1 MSGSTKT
8 LIVSDLHLG
17 NGGMYDIFAGGE
29 TLPSLLRRFAAPGHT
44 VICNGD
50 GVDFLMNEDPLELD
64 ETRAVTQAEQI
75 CQNPV
80 TQRVLHAIGDV
91 LAAGGDVVI
100 RLGNHDIELALPGVQ
115 ATLRAH
121 LGQPAAVSQ
130 RLQFQRGNEPALL
143 DVGGARIL
151 VTHGEQNDEWNKVDY
166 PHLPGPGAPR
176 SASAESFRYAAGSKL
191 VKTIMNPLKRAY
203 RLKLIDL
210 IKPDFQGGV
219 LTALAV
225 SPQAVKEV
233 FKGSTLDL
241 LLQLRQSKSGPA
253 TFGPDDEDELGLAK
267 ALSEAQLTSD
277 EQETLAALLSD
288 GTDQPESFAFD
299 SETLSSLQLKLAKAG
314 LAAYAKAQRKL
325 TGAEGQQFFAFA
337 PDESEWNEAKRLA
350 QKYSASA
357 VVFGH
362 THAARFQ
369 QQDGLAY
376 LNTGTWIRLISL
388 PAPDASDEEWTN
400 FLSLAR
406 RNPQLDPSKGKMVPI
421 LTRFTA
427 AVLESLPSG
436 GASLQLVELLPS
448 GQLHVHAQGQ
458 LPSQGAKP

>member
-1 MSGSTKT
+1 MSGLAKT

-17 NGGMYDIFAGGE
+17 NGGSYDIFAGGE

-50 GVDFLMNEDPLELD
+50 GVDFLMNEDPLELS
-64 ETRAVTQAEQI
+64 EARAVEQATQI

-80 TQRVLHAIGDV
+80 TQGVLHAIGDV
-91 LAAGGDVVI
+91 LAAGASVVF

-121 LGQPAAVSQ
+121 LGQPDAV
-130 RLQFQRGNEPALL
+130 RAKLQFQRGNEPAII
-143 DVGGARIL
+143 DAGGARIL
-151 VTHGEQNDEWNKVDY
+151 ITHGEQNDEWNKVDY
-166 PHLPGPGAPR
+166 PHLPGPGAPP
-176 SASAESFRYAAGSKL
+176 SAHAEDFRYAAGSKL

-203 RLKLIDL
+203 GLKLIDL

-233 FKGSTLDL
+233 FKGSTVDL
-241 LLQLRQSKSGPA
+241 LLQLRQSKHSPT
-253 TFGPDDEDELGLAK
+253 TFGSDEEDDLGLAR
-267 ALSEAQLTSD
+267 ALDAAHLTAE
-277 EQETLAALLSD
+277 EQETLAAILSD

-299 SETLSSLQLKLAKAG
+299 SETLSSLTLKLAKAG

-325 TGAEGQQFFAFA
+325 TGAAGQQFFALA
-337 PDESEWNEAKRLA
+337 PDETEWNEAKRLA
-350 QKYSASA
+350 HKYGVSA

-362 THAARFQ
+362 SHAARFQ
-369 QQDGLAY
+369 QQDGLTY

-388 PAPDASDEEWTN
+388 PAPDASDEEWTD
-400 FLSLAR
+400 FLTLAR
-406 RNPQLDPSKGKMVPI
+406 KNPQLDPAKGQMVPI
-421 LTRFTA
+421 LTRCTA
-427 AVLESLPSG
+427 AIIEPSPTG
-436 GASLQLVELLPS
+436 GASLQLIEVDPS
-448 GQLHVHAQGQ
+448 GQLLTRAHGHI
-458 LPSQGAKP
+458 PPHEAKP